1 MMLCLEKS
9 TLGQFGA
16 QEMMGLIDSDGLG
29 AVLPD
34 ALNDQQLLL
43 VSDQF
48 RDLLAGKN
56 RDADP
61 SEAPAALPLTLLLLA
76 EAGAKRT
83 DDFVEVELET
93 VREALS
99 LLSVAFDREI
109 VNRMLKRREGRIVGT
124 RLMQGL
130 ESLVQHPA

>member
-1 MMLCLEKS
+1 M
-9 TLGQFGA
+9 
-16 QEMMGLIDSDGLG
+16 I
-29 AVLPD
+29 
-34 ALNDQQLLL
+34 
-43 VSDQF
+43 
-48 RDLLAGKN
+48 RDEE
-56 RDADP
+56 P
-61 SEAPAALPLTLLLLA
+61 SKARAALPLTLLLLA
-76 EAGAKRT
+76 EVGAART

>member
-1 MMLCLEKS
+1 MLCLEKT

-16 QEMMGLIDSDGLG
+16 QEMMGLVNSGGVRAIM
-29 AVLPD
+29 PD

-48 RDLLAGKN
+48 RDLLAGVG
-56 RDADP
+56 RDEESTAVR
-61 SEAPAALPLTLLLLA
+61 AALPLTLLLLA
-76 EAGAKRT
+76 QAGARRK
-83 DDFVEVELET
+83 DDYLEVEFET
-93 VREALS
+93 VQEALT

-124 RLMQGL
+124 RLLQGL
-130 ESLVQHPA
+130 ESLVQHAA

>member
-1 MMLCLEKS
+1 M
-9 TLGQFGA
+9 
-16 QEMMGLIDSDGLG
+16 
-29 AVLPD
+29 
-34 ALNDQQLLL
+34 
-43 VSDQF
+43 
-48 RDLLAGKN
+48 LAGKN

-99 LLSVAFDREI
+99 LLSVGVFDREI

>member
-1 MMLCLEKS
+1 MS
-9 TLGQFGA
+9 
-16 QEMMGLIDSDGLG
+16 
-29 AVLPD
+29 
-34 ALNDQQLLL
+34 
-43 VSDQF
+43 
-48 RDLLAGKN
+48 RDEE
-56 RDADP
+56 P
-61 SEAPAALPLTLLLLA
+61 SKARAALPLTLILLA
-76 EAGAKRT
+76 EVGAART
-83 DDFVEVELET
+83 DNFVEVELET